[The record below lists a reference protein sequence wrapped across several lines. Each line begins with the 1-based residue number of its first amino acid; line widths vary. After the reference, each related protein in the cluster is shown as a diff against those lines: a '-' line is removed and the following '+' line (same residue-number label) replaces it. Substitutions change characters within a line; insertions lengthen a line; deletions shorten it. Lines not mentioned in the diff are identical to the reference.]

1 VRVELPPAYPYKSP
15 SIGFMNRIY
24 HPNVDEVYVRD
35 RLRHLSI
42 YLALSLALSMAE
54 ELLLT
59 GEVRWWRRSGS
70 VCLDVIN
77 QTWSPMFG
85 TFDIRRI
92 DAVMHALIFV
102 VCLEHLADANDD
114 GCGCGCGCGC
124 VDLVNVFE
132 VFLPQLL
139 LYPNPNDPLN
149 GDAAALL
156 LKDPTKFADKV
167 KGTPQASPPSMP
179 CTRLLS
185 PILTLAPLAE
195 YVKKYASSAT
205 GNGDDGADDGSS
217 SDLSELSDY
226 ASEGDE
232 TEFFR

>member
-1 VRVELPPAYPYKSP
+1 
-15 SIGFMNRIY
+15 
-24 HPNVDEVYVRD
+24 
-35 RLRHLSI
+35 
-42 YLALSLALSMAE
+42 
-54 ELLLT
+54 
-59 GEVRWWRRSGS
+59 
-70 VCLDVIN
+70 
-77 QTWSPMFG
+77 MFG

-179 CTRLLS
+179 CTRLFS
-185 PILTLAPLAE
+185 PILTLAPSLAPLAE